1 MGGFKLRETMYT
13 NLRIHFVHHHVM
25 DTVVILEEGN
35 RPCPRSLACDMFVSW
50 VELTLS
56 HP

>member
-1 MGGFKLRETMYT
+1 MRETMYT
-13 NLRIHFVHHHVM
+13 NLRIQFFHHHVM